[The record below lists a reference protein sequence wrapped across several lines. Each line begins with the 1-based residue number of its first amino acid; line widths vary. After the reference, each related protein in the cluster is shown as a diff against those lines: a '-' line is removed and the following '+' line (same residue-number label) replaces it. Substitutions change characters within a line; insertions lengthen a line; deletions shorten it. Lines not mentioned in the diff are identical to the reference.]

1 MNLLPL
7 KKTEIFKGG
16 FSQNQAERGLWKMRR
31 AKEKRDIRPRIC
43 TAPSRFLAI
52 NKNGSEREEL
62 SSPPPMMVVIIALC
76 LSPDKIQMC
85 QNRIYNSFII
95 VQSDNSRSSIPHKLT
110 TCTKTC
116 LFFRQTRVC
125 FRDFMLKSAKI
136 ALQIVIFMVI

>member
-1 MNLLPL
+1 
-7 KKTEIFKGG
+7 
-16 FSQNQAERGLWKMRR
+16 MRR

>member
-1 MNLLPL
+1 
-7 KKTEIFKGG
+7 
-16 FSQNQAERGLWKMRR
+16 MRR
-31 AKEKRDIRPRIC
+31 AKEKRDIRPRCC

-62 SSPPPMMVVIIALC
+62 SSSPPMMVVIIALC

-95 VQSDNSRSSIPHKLT
+95 VQSDNSHSSIPQKLT
-110 TCTKTC
+110 TYTKTR

-125 FRDFMLKSAKI
+125 F
-136 ALQIVIFMVI
+136 